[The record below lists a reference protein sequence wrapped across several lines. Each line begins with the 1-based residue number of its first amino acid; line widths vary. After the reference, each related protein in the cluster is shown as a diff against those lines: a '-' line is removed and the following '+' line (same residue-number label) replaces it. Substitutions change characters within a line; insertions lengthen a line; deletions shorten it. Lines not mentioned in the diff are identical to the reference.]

1 MSSVTY
7 RAAVIGLGFVG
18 AGDEE
23 AAEALGQTVAGL
35 LGSVH
40 ATAIAQHLRMALV
53 AGSTRDAGRRE
64 RFAARFPGVATYAD
78 VREMLAREA
87 LEVVSIA
94 TNTSAHADLTVA
106 CAEAGV
112 RCVFCEKPIATRLSD
127 ADRMIAACRAH
138 GTLLVMNHNRR
149 WHPLY
154 AEARDRL
161 AAGEIG
167 ALNHIFVRWP
177 TGRFGNVGTH
187 IFDLLHRVLGE
198 YACAVSG
205 TLDTTG
211 APDCRGPQYR
221 DPGGW
226 GVIAFP
232 SGLHG
237 FVEAS
242 ETAPPGMGILV
253 QITGSHGELILTGA
267 GGSVHL
273 WSGETRELTPAPDD
287 WVTMEHALDEI
298 AACLDGTGTPTS
310 TGEDGRATLEII
322 TGFHVSDRE
331 QGCWVQLPIEGA
343 DRDLEIRIG

>member
-1 MSSVTY
+1 MTNPTY

-18 AGDEE
+18 AGDED
-23 AAEALGQTVAGL
+23 AAEAIGQPVAGL
-35 LGSVH
+35 QGSVH
-40 ATAIAQHLRMALV
+40 ATALAGHPRMALV

-64 RFAARFPGVATYAD
+64 RFATRFPGVATYAD
-78 VREMLAREA
+78 AGEMLAHEP
-87 LEVVSIA
+87 LDLVSIA
-94 TNTSAHADLTVA
+94 TNTPAHADLAVA

-127 ADRMIAACRAH
+127 ADRMIAACQAH

-154 AEARDRL
+154 GEARDRC

-167 ALNHIFVRWP
+167 DLNHLFVRWP
-177 TGRFGNVGTH
+177 TGRLGNVGTH
-187 IFDLLHRVLGE
+187 LFDLLHRVLGE

-226 GVIAFP
+226 GIIAYP

-242 ETAPPGMGILV
+242 ETAPPGMGILI
-253 QITGSHGELILTGA
+253 QITGSLGEMTLTGA
-267 GGSVHL
+267 GGSIRL
-273 WSGETRELTPAPDD
+273 WSGETRMLTPPPDD
-287 WVTMEHALDEI
+287 WVTMHHALDEI
-298 AACLDGTGTPTS
+298 AVCLDGTGTVTS

-322 TGFHVSDRE
+322 TGFHVSDR
-331 QGCWVQLPIEGA
+331 GGGRWVQLPLAGT
-343 DRDLEIRIG
+343 DRELEIRIG